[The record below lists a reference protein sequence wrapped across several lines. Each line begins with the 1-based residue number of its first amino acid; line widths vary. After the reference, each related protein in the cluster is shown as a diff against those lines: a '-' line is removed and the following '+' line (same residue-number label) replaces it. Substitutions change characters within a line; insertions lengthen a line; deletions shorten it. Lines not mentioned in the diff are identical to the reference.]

1 MTRRNQRIRRADQTF
16 RHGTDRPVLLHNR
29 GGRHQH
35 LTTAVS
41 THTDTHTHT
50 HTDTHTLLINIT
62 IVIII
67 IIIMPF
73 INIML
78 PIYMSE
84 F

>member
-1 MTRRNQRIRRADQTF
+1 MYRFLYWSQMERAVLCARSSTSSQNQRGDPREFSISAAGQ
-16 RHGTDRPVLLHNR
+16 
-29 GGRHQH
+29 
-35 LTTAVS
+35 
-41 THTDTHTHT
+41 DTHTHT
-50 HTDTHTLLINIT
+50 HTHTHTLLINIT